1 MRAQGLQSK
10 TLFLIPMPVKRA
22 AKRELTEVRNACWE
36 KGRENRKQREREKTE
51 KQRNKMALEAMTF
64 SSERRIKFPI

>member
-10 TLFLIPMPVKRA
+10 TLFLIPMLVKRA

-36 KGRENRKQREREKTE
+36 KGRENRKQRERKKNE
-51 KQRNKMALEAMTF
+51 KQTRWL
-64 SSERRIKFPI
+64 